1 MSFASKVIK
10 SGSRQI
16 IIEPASSVGSSM
28 IQDDDDSMSDFEDQE
43 LDSSRNN
50 EDFSIM
56 PAEDKKIRE
65 IVSADPDTAVIVGI
79 TSSVDDHIMEMC
91 FSLDVV

>member
-1 MSFASKVIK
+1 
-10 SGSRQI
+10 
-16 IIEPASSVGSSM
+16 M